1 MVGRTRTCEI
11 LLIPNQAFY
20 QLNYYHIYTVE
31 QVGYDPTPSVFQTD
45 AMTTSATAPIT
56 AEDTGFEPV
65 SRSSRLFVFKTNAII
80 HSANLPNL

>member
-31 QVGYDPTPSVFQTD
+31 QVGYDPTPSDFQSA
-45 AMTTSATAPIT
+45 AMTTSATAPII
-56 AEDTGFEPV
+56 AEGKGFEPLDPL
-65 SRSSRLFVFKTNAII
+65 RSTVFKTAAFD
-80 HSANLPNL
+80 HSANLPYL